1 MAVTTAKIRAREK
14 ARGKK
19 AFTAVDSA
27 GNLHYA
33 FDQPTLSSILTKANN
48 NISSAASAK
57 AYQQDIARSDYNNAF
72 NSAQVKQQMDF
83 QERMSSTA
91 HQREVKDLIAAGL
104 NPILS
109 ANGGASTPAGASAS
123 SDNSTATLKAQ
134 QAMNKE
140 NIAAAKYQAELNAGV
155 QLEMNK
161 QNIASA
167 QTMAK
172 WQNALNRELGY
183 AQMQNNTDI
192 AGISAGASMYAANAS
207 SSASRYGSDV
217 AAAAS
222 RYGVDN
228 PNDPL
233 MLIVKDWLNG
243 GSKTKGAAK
252 DVVHAAKS
260 GASSVKKWYSTRKAD
275 KNSQRA
281 KYEAAK
287 KAGYSMFK

>member
-19 AFTAVDSA
+19 AFTAVDNA

-33 FDQPTLSSILTKANN
+33 FDHPTLSSILTKANN

-91 HQREVKDLIAAGL
+91 HQREVKDLLAAGL

-109 ANGGASTPAGASAS
+109 ANGGASAPAGASAT

-134 QAMNKE
+134 QAINRE
-140 NIAAAKYQAELNAGV
+140 NIAASKYQAELNAGI

-167 QTMAK
+167 QKMAR

-183 AQMQNNTDI
+183 AQMANNTAI
-192 AGISAGASMYAANAS
+192 ANIGAGASMYAANTS

-217 AAAAS
+217 SAAAS
-222 RYGVDN
+222 KYGVDN
-228 PNDPL
+228 PNDPF
-233 MLIVKDWLNG
+233 MYIVKDIFNNDG
-243 GSKTKGAAK
+243 KKTAKLIDALKGAVKNGAR
-252 DVVHAAKS
+252 S
-260 GASSVKKWYSTRKAD
+260 GIVKASNKH
-275 KNSQRA
+275 
-281 KYEAAK
+281 AK
-287 KAGYSMFK
+287 KKYPAGSAK

>member
-91 HQREVKDLIAAGL
+91 HQREVKDLLAAGL

-109 ANGGASTPAGASAS
+109 ANGGASAPAGASAT

-134 QAMNKE
+134 QAINRE
-140 NIAAAKYQAELNAGV
+140 NIAASKYQAELNAGI

-167 QTMAK
+167 QKMAR

-183 AQMQNNTDI
+183 AQMANNTDI
-192 AGISAGASMYAANAS
+192 ANIGAGASMYAANTS

-217 AAAAS
+217 SAAAS
-222 RYGVDN
+222 KYGVDN
-228 PNDPL
+228 PNDPF
-233 MLIVKDWLNG
+233 MYIVKDIFNNDGKKTAKLIDALKSAA
-243 GSKTKGAAK
+243 GSAKGSVAGK
-252 DVVHAAKS
+252 VRS
-260 GASSVKKWYSTRKAD
+260 GLVKGSSKH
-275 KNSQRA
+275 
-281 KYEAAK
+281 AK
-287 KAGYSMFK
+287 KRYPAGSAK

>member
-83 QERMSSTA
+83 QESMSSTA
-91 HQREVKDLIAAGL
+91 HQREVKDLLAAGL

-109 ANGGASTPAGASAS
+109 ANGGASAPAGASAT

-134 QAMNKE
+134 QAINRE
-140 NIAAAKYQAELNAGV
+140 NIAASKYQAELNAGI

-167 QTMAK
+167 QKMAR

-183 AQMQNNTDI
+183 AQMANNTDI
-192 AGISAGASMYAANAS
+192 ANIGAGASMYAANTS

-217 AAAAS
+217 SAAAS
-222 RYGVDN
+222 KYGVDN
-228 PNDPL
+228 PNDPF
-233 MLIVKDWLNG
+233 MYI
-243 GSKTKGAAK
+243 AK
-252 DVVHAAKS
+252 DIFNNDGKKTAKFIDALKSAAGSAKDSVRSKVVKSSNKHAKS
-260 GASSVKKWYSTRKAD
+260 KYPAGS
-275 KNSQRA
+275 A
-281 KYEAAK
+281 K
-287 KAGYSMFK
+287 

>member
-91 HQREVKDLIAAGL
+91 HQREVKDLLAAGL

-109 ANGGASTPAGASAS
+109 ANGGASAPAGASAT

-134 QAMNKE
+134 QAINRD
-140 NIAAAKYQAELNAGV
+140 NIAASKYQAELNAGI

-167 QTMAK
+167 QKMAR

-183 AQMQNNTDI
+183 AQMANNTDI
-192 AGISAGASMYAANAS
+192 ANIGAGASMYAANAS

-217 AAAAS
+217 SAAAS
-222 RYGVDN
+222 KYGVDN
-228 PNDPL
+228 PNDPF
-233 MLIVKDWLNG
+233 MYIVKDIFNNDG
-243 GSKTKGAAK
+243 KKTAKLIDALKGAAK
-252 DVVHAAKS
+252 GKVRSAVVKGSNKHAKS
-260 GASSVKKWYSTRKAD
+260 KYPSGS
-275 KNSQRA
+275 A
-281 KYEAAK
+281 K
-287 KAGYSMFK
+287 

>member
-19 AFTAVDSA
+19 AFTAVDNA

-91 HQREVKDLIAAGL
+91 HQREVKDLLAAGL

-109 ANGGASTPAGASAS
+109 ANGGASAPAGASAT
-123 SDNSTATLKAQ
+123 SDNSTSTLKAQ
-134 QAMNKE
+134 QAINRE
-140 NIAAAKYQAELNAGV
+140 NIAASKYQAELNAGI

-167 QTMAK
+167 QKMAR

-183 AQMQNNTDI
+183 AQMANNTDI
-192 AGISAGASMYAANAS
+192 ANIGAGASMYAANTS

-217 AAAAS
+217 SAAAS
-222 RYGVDN
+222 KYGVDN
-228 PNDPL
+228 PNDPF
-233 MLIVKDWLNG
+233 MYIVKDIFNNDG
-243 GSKTKGAAK
+243 KKTAKVIDALKGASKNA
-252 DVVHAAKS
+252 VRS
-260 GASSVKKWYSTRKAD
+260 GIVKASNKH
-275 KNSQRA
+275 
-281 KYEAAK
+281 AK
-287 KAGYSMFK
+287 KKYPAGSAK

>member
-14 ARGKK
+14 AKGKK
-19 AFTAVDSA
+19 AYTGIDSA

-33 FDQPTLSSILTKANN
+33 FDKATLSSILTKSNN

-57 AYQQDIARSDYNNAF
+57 AYQQDIARSNYNNQF
-72 NSAQVKQQMDF
+72 NAAQAQQQMDF
-83 QERMSSTA
+83 QERMSSTS

-123 SDNSTATLKAQ
+123 SDNSTSTLKAQ
-134 QAMNKE
+134 QAINRE
-140 NIAAAKYQAELNAGV
+140 NIAAAKYQAELNAGI

-167 QTMAK
+167 QKMAK

-183 AQMQNNTDI
+183 AQMKNSTDI
-192 AGISAGASMYAANAS
+192 ANIGAGASMYAANLS

-217 AAAAS
+217 SAAAS
-222 RYGVDN
+222 KYGVDN
-228 PNDPL
+228 PNDPFMYIIKDIFNNDGKKTAEL
-233 MLIVKDWLNG
+233 IDKLKGMKGNGIKSKIVK
-243 GSKTKGAAK
+243 GSNKHARKTYTSGSAK
-252 DVVHAAKS
+252 
-260 GASSVKKWYSTRKAD
+260 
-275 KNSQRA
+275 
-281 KYEAAK
+281 
-287 KAGYSMFK
+287 

>member
-1 MAVTTAKIRAREK
+1 MVTTAKIRAREK

-19 AFTAVDSA
+19 AYTAVDSA

-91 HQREVKDLIAAGL
+91 HQREVKDLLAAGL

-109 ANGGASTPAGASAS
+109 ANGGASAPAGASAT

-134 QAMNKE
+134 QAINRE
-140 NIAAAKYQAELNAGV
+140 NIAASKYQAELNAGI

-167 QTMAK
+167 QKMAR

-183 AQMQNNTDI
+183 AQMANNADI
-192 AGISAGASMYAANAS
+192 ANIGAGASMYAANMS

-217 AAAAS
+217 SAAAS
-222 RYGVDN
+222 KYGVDN
-228 PNDPL
+228 PNDPF
-233 MLIVKDWLNG
+233 MYIVKDIFNNDG
-243 GSKTKGAAK
+243 KKTAKLFDSLKGAAK
-252 DVVHAAKS
+252 KGVRS
-260 GASSVKKWYSTRKAD
+260 GVVKKSNKH
-275 KNSQRA
+275 
-281 KYEAAK
+281 AK
-287 KAGYSMFK
+287 KKYPAGSAK

>member
-33 FDQPTLSSILTKANN
+33 FDRPTLSSILTKANN

-91 HQREVKDLIAAGL
+91 HQREVKDLLAAGL

-109 ANGGASTPAGASAS
+109 ANGGASAPAGASAT

-134 QAMNKE
+134 QAINRE
-140 NIAAAKYQAELNAGV
+140 NIAASKYQAELNAGI

-161 QNIASA
+161 QNIVSA
-167 QTMAK
+167 QKMAR

-183 AQMQNNTDI
+183 AQMANNTDI
-192 AGISAGASMYAANAS
+192 ANIGAGASMYAANTS

-217 AAAAS
+217 SAAAS
-222 RYGVDN
+222 KYGVDN
-228 PNDPL
+228 PNDPF
-233 MLIVKDWLNG
+233 MYIVKDIFNNDGKKTAKFIDALKRAA
-243 GSKTKGAAK
+243 GSAKGSVK
-252 DVVHAAKS
+252 GKVRSGLVKGSNKHAKS
-260 GASSVKKWYSTRKAD
+260 RYPAGS
-275 KNSQRA
+275 A
-281 KYEAAK
+281 K
-287 KAGYSMFK
+287 

>member
-83 QERMSSTA
+83 QDRMSSTA
-91 HQREVKDLIAAGL
+91 HQREVKDLLAAGL

-109 ANGGASTPAGASAS
+109 ANGGASAPAGASAT

-134 QAMNKE
+134 QAINRE
-140 NIAAAKYQAELNAGV
+140 NIAASKYQAELNAGI

-167 QTMAK
+167 QKMAK

-183 AQMQNNTDI
+183 AQMANNADI
-192 AGISAGASMYAANAS
+192 ANIGAGASMYAANMS

-217 AAAAS
+217 SAAAS
-222 RYGVDN
+222 KYGVDN
-228 PNDPL
+228 PNDPF
-233 MLIVKDWLNG
+233 MYIVKDIFNNDGKKTAKLIDALKSAA
-243 GSKTKGAAK
+243 GSAKGSVTGKARSAIVKGSNKHAQKRYPAGSAK
-252 DVVHAAKS
+252 
-260 GASSVKKWYSTRKAD
+260 
-275 KNSQRA
+275 
-281 KYEAAK
+281 
-287 KAGYSMFK
+287 

>member
-1 MAVTTAKIRAREK
+1 MVTTAKIRAREK
-14 ARGKK
+14 AKGKK
-19 AFTAVDSA
+19 AYTAVDSA

-91 HQREVKDLIAAGL
+91 HQREVKDLLAAGL

-109 ANGGASTPAGASAS
+109 ANGGASAPAGASAT

-134 QAMNKE
+134 QAINRE
-140 NIAAAKYQAELNAGV
+140 NIAASKYQAELNAGI

-167 QTMAK
+167 QKMAR

-183 AQMQNNTDI
+183 AQMANNTDI
-192 AGISAGASMYAANAS
+192 ANIGAGASMYAANAS
-207 SSASRYGSDV
+207 SSASRYGSDIS
-217 AAAAS
+217 AAAS
-222 RYGVDN
+222 KYGVDN
-228 PNDPL
+228 PNDPF
-233 MLIVKDWLNG
+233 MYIVKDIFNNDG
-243 GSKTKGAAK
+243 KKTAKLIDTLKGAAK
-252 DVVHAAKS
+252 NGVRS
-260 GASSVKKWYSTRKAD
+260 GIVKASNKHVKKKYPAGS
-275 KNSQRA
+275 A
-281 KYEAAK
+281 K
-287 KAGYSMFK
+287 